1 MEFCSLMLGTEQPCE
16 ARRYVLV
23 AKDRSVLGAA
33 DDTKHQKCYRN
44 SERGEEGV
52 EDDEGLKL
60 D

>member
-1 MEFCSLMLGTEQPCE
+1 MLGTEQPCQ